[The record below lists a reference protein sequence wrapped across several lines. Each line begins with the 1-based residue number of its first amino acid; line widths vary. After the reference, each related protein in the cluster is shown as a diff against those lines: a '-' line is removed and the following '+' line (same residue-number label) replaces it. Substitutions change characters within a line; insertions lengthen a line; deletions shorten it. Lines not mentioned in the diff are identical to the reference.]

1 MVKDRSFAPYV
12 QVNDQAST
20 TAIMA
25 KTPLISC
32 SDRDNVQYGHSLLFV
47 KRSNSS
53 GAYLF
58 NVLVSAVI

>member
-1 MVKDRSFAPYV
+1 MVKDRSFSPYV

-32 SDRDNVQYGHSLLFV
+32 SDLDNVQYGHSLLFV
-47 KRSNSS
+47 KRSNLNS
-53 GAYLF
+53 AYLF
-58 NVLVSAVI
+58 NIFVSVVI